1 MLQFFFGKSKNKR
14 RHPRV
19 EKQFPADWTAAPDQP
34 PVGLLGLD
42 MSASGVG
49 VLSRDPIEPDEFLM
63 RVKLDERVI
72 PIQVKKMRTLPG
84 TLQGRPA
91 YRYGL
96 EFSGISADDWDALVR
111 WTKGEPVGEPTN
123 KTQSDLQMVRMTS
136 DDANR
141 LMPKSLQDR
150 LHSMLVRRG
159 RLAPLDGSAQPLV
172 QYFYGGLGNRGGYK
186 VHRLVIVSRVVE
198 PETGA
203 REDFRTTFYFDEA
216 GGRIEMVD

>member
-1 MLQFFFGKSKNKR
+1 MLNFLFKPKNKR

-19 EKQFPADWTAAPDQP
+19 EKQFPADWTSAPDVAP
-34 PVGLLGLD
+34 IGLLGLD
-42 MSASGVG
+42 LSASGVG
-49 VLSRDPIEPDEFLM
+49 VLSRDPIEPDEFMVRL
-63 RVKLDERVI
+63 KLDERVI

-91 YRYGL
+91 FRYGL

-111 WTKGEPVGEPTN
+111 WTKGEAVGEPSNRTVA
-123 KTQSDLQMVRMTS
+123 DLQMVRMTS

-141 LMPKSLQDR
+141 LMPKALQDQ
-150 LHSMLVRRG
+150 LHGMLVRRG
-159 RLAPLDGSAQPLV
+159 RLAPMDRSSQPLV
-172 QYFYGGLGNRGGYK
+172 QYFYGGLGPRGAFK

-203 REDFRTTFYFDEA
+203 REDFRTTFYFDDS
-216 GGRIEMVD
+216 GQRIEMVD